1 MREEMEE
8 ELSPEELAELMRA
21 YKKELAH
28 IYRTAAAKR
37 ALFSARGGAD
47 AERMLAKS
55 GEEMRADID
64 ALKKKYGIHY

>member
-1 MREEMEE
+1 
-8 ELSPEELAELMRA
+8 MRA

-37 ALFSARGGAD
+37 ALFSSRGGAD